1 MALHAPHCWT
11 VCMLLSVLMAWWD
24 MPKTCML
31 CTVSFGDFHR
41 LLLLYFILSRSTIH
55 IINLLKLHSSIVVLD
70 APWPV
75 LYTCY
80 AFQPLFKLLFQH
92 WPGDHNF
99 HVKIINNEI
108 FEHEWVMPQLLNLMS
123 GCTHPLTKY
132 YSSRSTGGL
141 KIAVATKQKLTEVL
155 KFLDYGILKHAYHKL
170 GTIWD
175 DEVIVS

>member
-1 MALHAPHCWT
+1 
-11 VCMLLSVLMAWWD
+11 
-24 MPKTCML
+24 
-31 CTVSFGDFHR
+31 
-41 LLLLYFILSRSTIH
+41 
-55 IINLLKLHSSIVVLD
+55 
-70 APWPV
+70 
-75 LYTCY
+75 
-80 AFQPLFKLLFQH
+80 
-92 WPGDHNF
+92 
-99 HVKIINNEI
+99 
-108 FEHEWVMPQLLNLMS
+108 MPQLLNLMS